1 MNDEVLVHIS
11 TAATGLNDERFR
23 SLANAYI
30 NFAPHHIHREK
41 PERKRARVAQMTP
54 WLSNQSPTGARSEDQ
69 GPAIQCAPTASKESY
84 GSFPSNIP
92 AEGHCLE
99 KDESLRPTSRLAQLE
114 RSYLSW
120 RKHATPKSSFA
131 QSEVE
136 DRISSGGL
144 DADTGFIEDSQ
155 SALQV
160 LQSQLQYTYSTT
172 SADTSEDEEAE
183 NHGGEDDDR
192 AHPHSP
198 AIHPNSPNM
207 SHKIGSLEIEKPKER
222 RLLAPLVENTLKD
235 LDVSTPHGP
244 KDLLDAPRPAFS
256 DTLGEVSDET
266 DFLEL
271 PVDAFPP
278 APKTSVARPG
288 TLPSQVTKHLATMK
302 AKNPTRFRPLTI
314 RRDTSVMSSKSRADA
329 GRAAGGLQHDDA
341 SDSDDYDLRPSAEH
355 SDGDHDLL
363 ESEDE
368 RERLLTQREG
378 ISGLFGSGVKIG
390 KRDGG
395 RKKAEMTERKRGGT
409 SGTSTPTYDTEEAAG
424 ESGASLL
431 RSGRSS
437 ESDQQRLLA
446 TRAQKKA

>member
-314 RRDTSVMSSKSRADA
+314 RRDVV
-329 GRAAGGLQHDDA
+329 H
-341 SDSDDYDLRPSAEH
+341 
-355 SDGDHDLL
+355 
-363 ESEDE
+363 DE
-368 RERLLTQREG
+368 RGFWRIDCKHWPSSAQRDFWLLLCEHV
-378 ISGLFGSGVKIG
+378 S
-390 KRDGG
+390 
-395 RKKAEMTERKRGGT
+395 
-409 SGTSTPTYDTEEAAG
+409 
-424 ESGASLL
+424 
-431 RSGRSS
+431 SGRVGWATTLHRQPAAHGELGLVRLYCWGEVVEHMWLLLWLCSKAKAS
-437 ESDQQRLLA
+437 GMESKWIDA
-446 TRAQKKA
+446 NGVAVIEMA